1 MHNHSDKVEP
11 KKVVITVVLL
21 ILLLGYAYITRNDR
35 SDHAQEEIRIH
46 QEIIEEAGGDVKHL
60 AEKHL
65 ADTIEIHKRF
75 WKDLE
80 KSWKNK

>member
-1 MHNHSDKVEP
+1 MNL
-11 KKVVITVVLL
+11 KKTIQALK
-21 ILLLGYAYITRNDR
+21 
-35 SDHAQEEIRIH
+35 DHAQEEIRIH

-75 WKDLE
+75 WKDLK